1 MKRRGASSFFAAL
14 AAGSLLGGCNAS
26 LQQPSVGTL
35 PAPGTRATRSA
46 QREQPHGWMS
56 PDARGNSLLYVSD
69 SERARV
75 NVYAR
80 YLSRKPIL
88 EGQLTGFSYPIGACT
103 DRSANVYVT
112 DFYAVNIVEYAH
124 AGTTPLRT
132 IPLQGSPIGC
142 SVDPTTGNLAVAIW
156 EGAQGYNTPGGVFIF
171 QSASGTPTL
180 YTPGLWQIFPPVYDN
195 KGNLFLLGY
204 NPTVELLE
212 LRRGGGAF
220 DQISLGSTQ
229 FWAPGSVLWDGK
241 HVNAIDQQY
250 NGGDTTAIYR
260 IAVKGNSG
268 KTLHTTI
275 LSDNCNPYGAYVF
288 QPSIIGSKILGPNHS
303 CSSRFDYWNA
313 NGGTPVHSLSA
324 GIAPEDGNGQTI
336 SP

>member
-1 MKRRGASSFFAAL
+1 M
-14 AAGSLLGGCNAS
+14 
-26 LQQPSVGTL
+26 
-35 PAPGTRATRSA
+35 
-46 QREQPHGWMS
+46 
-56 PDARGNSLLYVSD
+56 
-69 SERARV
+69 
-75 NVYAR
+75 
-80 YLSRKPIL
+80 
-88 EGQLTGFSYPIGACT
+88 
-103 DRSANVYVT
+103 
-112 DFYAVNIVEYAH
+112 
-124 AGTTPLRT
+124 
-132 IPLQGSPIGC
+132 
-142 SVDPTTGNLAVAIW
+142 
-156 EGAQGYNTPGGVFIF
+156 
-171 QSASGTPTL
+171 
-180 YTPGLWQIFPPVYDN
+180 
-195 KGNLFLLGY
+195 LGY

-212 LRRGGGAF
+212 LPRGGGAF
-220 DQISLGSTQ
+220 NQISLGSTQ

-313 NGGTPVHSLSA
+313 NGGTPVRSLSA